1 MVLVVKNPPANTG
14 DIIDSGSISG
24 WERSPGEGNGNPL
37 QYSCLENSMDKGAWF
52 TGPKMVLGGRNH
64 PITLVFVVV
73 VVVLRWFFFVLFAD
87 VFVCTG
93 ILVP

>member
-1 MVLVVKNPPANTG
+1 
-14 DIIDSGSISG
+14 
-24 WERSPGEGNGNPL
+24 
-37 QYSCLENSMDKGAWF
+37 MDKGAWF

-73 VVVLRWFFFVLFAD
+73 IVVLRWFFFVLFAD